1 MNPHGSFR
9 APATVREAASPEAAS
24 VAPDTPSR
32 RRFLAAGIGA
42 LLLPAL
48 PACFGRG
55 PTATE
60 APSDARIRARPG
72 SPGEDPA
79 VGTSPLGLEAGRD
92 GFLFVP
98 ASYDPHTPAPLL
110 VALHGAGGSSSDW
123 RGVVEKAEGRGFL
136 LLSVDS
142 RGRTWDRVRGDF
154 GPDVAFLDAALA
166 RTFLQCA
173 VDPRRVALAGFSDGA
188 SYALSLGVGNGD
200 LFTHLVAF
208 SPGFMDS
215 GPTLVGK
222 PRVFVSHGTGDPV
235 LSVAASRE
243 RIVPVLRD
251 AGYDVTYHEFEG
263 GHTVPAPVFDEAV
276 DWFLG

>member
-1 MNPHGSFR
+1 MNPSRVPH
-9 APATVREAASPEAAS
+9 AHPATREPASRRAISLATD
-24 VAPDTPSR
+24 ALSR
-32 RRFLAAGIGA
+32 RRFLASGIGA

-55 PTATE
+55 PTAAD

-72 SPGEDPA
+72 SPEGEPV
-79 VGTSPLGLEAGRD
+79 VGESPLGLEAGRD
-92 GFLFVP
+92 GFLYVP
-98 ASYDPHTPAPLL
+98 GSYAPTTPAPLL
-110 VALHGAGGSSSDW
+110 VVLHGAGGSSGDW
-123 RGVVEKAEGRGFL
+123 RGVLDKAGARGFL
-136 LLSVDS
+136 VLGVDS

-173 VDPRRVALAGFSDGA
+173 VDPRRVGLAGFSDGA

-251 AGYDVTYHEFEG
+251 AGYDVTYREFEG
-263 GHTVPAPVFDEAV
+263 GHTVPAPVFDEAL